1 MNALPPLR
9 IKSAPETPDA
19 GYQPQD
25 DLRHR
30 AAPGGK
36 MRDSLFWEMI
46 MPDEKVGFQ
55 AYLYLTGVGKVGF
68 NVAIW
73 GPDPSEQV
81 LDLGQCGGPD
91 DMDFKEFRF
100 GGLALTQPDLPR
112 TATLCYQS
120 PKVRFEFD

>member
-9 IKSAPETPDA
+9 IKTARETPDA

-55 AYLYLTGVGKVGF
+55 AYLYLSGAGKVGF

-73 GPDPSEQV
+73 GPDPGELTSVAHTCTVPVERPPETLTV
-81 LDLGQCGGPD
+81 TVC
-91 DMDFKEFRF
+91 
-100 GGLALTQPDLPR
+100 ALVAVVD
-112 TATLCYQS
+112 S
-120 PKVRFEFD
+120 MIVE